1 VLVLFLTLAPGVL
14 AAQQSRASSE
24 PAHRTVTHSADRAQK
39 PPTSRLL
46 TPDEGLAVLGAAL
59 ESRHRHIP
67 GNADCSH
74 LVHDVYERA
83 GFPYPYA
90 SSTELYAGVDSFRQV
105 TRPQPGDLVVWRGH
119 VGLVI
124 NPTQHSFFS
133 ALRSGKGVE
142 KYDAVYW
149 KGRGRPHFFRYIKA
163 TPPSVLAAKTEVASL
178 KPAAIADAA
187 WDKPVASDPDPEE
200 DRATSALSSSAV
212 ADPQPPAIPQIQ
224 IINSAR
230 PTAQQVREALETTF
244 NTIGEALRGQDV
256 FNLSQSLIV
265 FDSFEVRKIHLSG
278 DDGWAEVRIS
288 GPSSVVEGHAN
299 LKKHSEHQHWG
310 LTRRDRTRWE
320 LALPVDAVYLP
331 RPLAV
336 SLLAHQLAAM
346 SDTGTVP
353 APPDDKKT
361 QLARLLDVLLEEP
374 RSPRSGR

>member
-1 VLVLFLTLAPGVL
+1 VLALFLTLAPGVL
-14 AAQQSRASSE
+14 RAQQSHSSSE
-24 PAHRTVTHSADRAQK
+24 PAHRTVTRSADRVQK
-39 PPTSRLL
+39 PLASRLL

-67 GNADCSH
+67 GNTDCSH
-74 LVHDVYERA
+74 LVHDIYERA
-83 GFPYPYA
+83 GYPYPYA
-90 SSTELYAGVDSFRQV
+90 SSTELYTGVDSFRPV

-142 KYDAVYW
+142 KYDAPYW

-178 KPAAIADAA
+178 KAPPIADAD
-187 WDKPVASDPDPEE
+187 WDKASASDPDPE
-200 DRATSALSSSAV
+200 DNPATSAPLSTAV
-212 ADPQPPAIPQIQ
+212 ADPQTPAIPRVQL
-224 IINSAR
+224 INSAR
-230 PTAQQVREALETTF
+230 PTAQQVREALEATFDTT
-244 NTIGEALRGQDV
+244 GEALRGRDV
-256 FNLSQSLIV
+256 FKLSQSLIV
-265 FDSFEVRKIHLSG
+265 FDSFEVKKIHLSG

-288 GPSSVVEGHAN
+288 VPSSVVEGHAN

-310 LTRRDRTRWE
+310 LSRRDSSSWE
-320 LALPVDAVYLP
+320 LMLPPDAVYLP
-331 RPLAV
+331 RALAV
-336 SLLAHQLAAM
+336 SILAHQLAAM
-346 SDTGTVP
+346 ADTGSVP

-374 RSPRSGR
+374 PSHSSGR